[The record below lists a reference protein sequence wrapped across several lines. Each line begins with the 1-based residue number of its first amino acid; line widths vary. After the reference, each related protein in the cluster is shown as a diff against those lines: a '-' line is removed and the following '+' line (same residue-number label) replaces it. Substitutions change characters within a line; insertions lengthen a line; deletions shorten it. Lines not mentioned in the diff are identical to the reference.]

1 MQTTM
6 FQPVGGM
13 GKVGEAFARELGPLI
28 RYNAKVID
36 IHQDERGVQRH
47 LRGHRRAARRQTVAR
62 RLVRVH
68 HSAVDPGPDSDERRR
83 SR

>member
-1 MQTTM
+1 M

-36 IHQDERGVQRH
+36 IRQDERGVQRH
-47 LRGHRRAARRQTVAR
+47 LRGHGHADP
-62 RLVRVH
+62 
-68 HSAVDPGPDSDERRR
+68 AVKAPRPTGACAPSRCR
-83 SR
+83 SWTRFR